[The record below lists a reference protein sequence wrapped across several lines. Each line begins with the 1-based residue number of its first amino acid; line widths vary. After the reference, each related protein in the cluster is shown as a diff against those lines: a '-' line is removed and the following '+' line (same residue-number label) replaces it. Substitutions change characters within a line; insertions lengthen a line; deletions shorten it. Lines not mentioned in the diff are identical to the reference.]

1 MPMPMNSP
9 GRVSNTSTPSRAA
22 SAARKSARAAGPDPA
37 WVDLTRH
44 PAAERTP
51 GVEVVRVEGGLFFA
65 NADHVR
71 ARIREIAESANARA
85 VVLDAETTP
94 SIDVTG
100 ARMLADLAQDLGRQ
114 DTDLLVAR
122 DLGQV
127 RDVVKH
133 AEVPGIAVGVHPTVD
148 AAVHAALGGTGPGR
162 PAAPE
167 AAPG

>member
-1 MPMPMNSP
+1 
-9 GRVSNTSTPSRAA
+9 
-22 SAARKSARAAGPDPA
+22 
-37 WVDLTRH
+37 
-44 PAAERTP
+44 
-51 GVEVVRVEGGLFFA
+51 VEVVRVEGSLFFA

-71 ARIREIAESANARA
+71 ARIRRIAQSSGARA

-114 DTDLLVAR
+114 GTELLVAR

-127 RDVVKH
+127 RDVLQR

-148 AAVHAALGGTGPGR
+148 AAVQATLGGTGAGWPADPEPAPDDPGTGTS
-162 PAAPE
+162 PARSAPNTDRDGM
-167 AAPG
+167 AGDCD

>member
-1 MPMPMNSP
+1 M
-9 GRVSNTSTPSRAA
+9 
-22 SAARKSARAAGPDPA
+22 
-37 WVDLTRH
+37 
-44 PAAERTP
+44 
-51 GVEVVRVEGGLFFA
+51 EGGLFFA

-71 ARIREIAESANARA
+71 ARIREIAEESGDARA

-100 ARMLADLAQDLGRQ
+100 ARMLADLAQDLGRR

-148 AAVHAALGGTGPGR
+148 AAVHAALGGTGPGW